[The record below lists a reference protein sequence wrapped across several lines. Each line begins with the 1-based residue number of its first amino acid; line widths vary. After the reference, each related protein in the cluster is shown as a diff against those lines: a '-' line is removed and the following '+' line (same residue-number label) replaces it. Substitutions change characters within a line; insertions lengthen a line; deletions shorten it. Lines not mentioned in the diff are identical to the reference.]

1 MAKKELT
8 YRGKTEEELRNM
20 SLKEFAELLP
30 ARQRRS
36 VTRGFTELQKKLLIK
51 IKKAKEGKYK
61 KPIKTHCRNI
71 VLIPEMLGLIIHV
84 HRGKDFVPVEITVEK
99 LGHYLGEFRMT
110 RTKITHSAPG
120 VGATKSSSAASVK

>member
-8 YRGKTEEELRNM
+8 YKGKTEEELKNM

-51 IKKAKEGKYK
+51 IKKVKEGKYK

-110 RTKITHSAPG
+110 RTRVTHSAPG